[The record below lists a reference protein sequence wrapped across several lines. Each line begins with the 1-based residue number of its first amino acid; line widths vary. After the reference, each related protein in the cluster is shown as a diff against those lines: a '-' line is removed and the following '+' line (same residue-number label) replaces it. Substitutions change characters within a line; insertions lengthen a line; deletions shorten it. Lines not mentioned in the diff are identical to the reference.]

1 MKRYLLMAAIV
12 CGAVPVGAQTTPA
25 VPMPAAAS
33 SGPAVQVGPV
43 LPPKPL
49 SEDARATLQ
58 VLHDRKDTLKDFTG
72 KIDFDVEDGRS
83 GDHNGKLGTVDFIM
97 DPTKG
102 PTFSAKF
109 DAQRKG
115 KDKARGTTYVAYNLW
130 YVFDGRD
137 FTIKDFG
144 INDNTKQYLHDTLL
158 PPGAKPGSAATLSG
172 AMPLPIGL
180 DVEDVARNFDVT
192 AMPSAN
198 ADEAVV
204 KLVPRDKQKFKYE
217 ELAIT
222 RDKKQQL
229 PVKLVQV
236 GADGDTTTILLK
248 ELKVNTGE
256 AKLADAGTPAAE
268 GWRPMQATNGGGA
281 PGNLQPAPAVAP
293 ARPAGG

>member
-1 MKRYLLMAAIV
+1 MKSAFLTVAVLLA
-12 CGAVPVGAQTTPA
+12 AVPACAQTTPA
-25 VPMPAAAS
+25 GDAPAMPAA
-33 SGPAVQVGPV
+33 PAAVPQVGPV
-43 LPPKPL
+43 VPPKPL
-49 SEDARATLQ
+49 SEEAKATLQ
-58 VLHDRKDTLKDFTG
+58 ALHDRKETLKDFSG

-109 DAQRKG
+109 TANRKG
-115 KDKARGTTYVAYNLW
+115 QGPRATYMAYNLW
-130 YVFDGRD
+130 YIFDGRD

-144 INDNTKQYLHDTLL
+144 ANDNTKQYVHDTLL

-192 AMPSAN
+192 ALPSKN

-217 ELAIT
+217 ELT
-222 RDKKQQL
+222 VTLDKKQQL
-229 PVKLVQV
+229 PVKLAQV
-236 GADGDTTTILLK
+236 GANGDTTTIVLTALK
-248 ELKVNTGE
+248 INAGGVT
-256 AKLADAGTPAAE
+256 LADASTPADK
-268 GWRPMQATNGGGA
+268 GWRPMQGENGQPGATKPGG
-281 PGNLQPAPAVAP
+281 
-293 ARPAGG
+293 